1 MNKIV
6 TRNKEIE
13 SAALFALEY
22 LGVDGVTVTVS
33 VNSDLLQKLSTPKIA
48 IEAMTYPTEMVHSYL
63 LVIDSP
69 KPRNETI
76 FHEMAH
82 LKQYED
88 GRLSYDYK
96 THVVRWL
103 DQPVGNI
110 PYFSREWELEAFDIQ
125 NRIKR
130 IFNTYQNEKNRPHQS

>member
-1 MNKIV
+1 MNKII
-6 TRNKEIE
+6 TRNGKIE
-13 SAALFALEY
+13 SLALFALEY

-33 VNSDLLQKLSTPKIA
+33 ANSNMLQKMSTPKIS
-48 IEAMTYPTEMVHSYL
+48 IEAMTYPTEMAHSYL

-82 LKQYED
+82 LKQYEE

-96 THVVRWL
+96 THEVRWL
-103 DQPVGNI
+103 DQPVGNT
-110 PYFSREWELEAFDIQ
+110 PYFSREWELEAFELQ

-130 IFNTYQNEKNRPHQS
+130 MFKNISK